1 MDAWG
6 SGIDQAI
13 LQDIL
18 NVDTS
23 PLFHLRAQYRADK
36 QLNSG
41 TLVLLRS
48 LLRLCANDSSI
59 CLAITN
65 GYTSYLLIQLTTI
78 TKAYQGQIDDDLILH
93 NIQEE
98 LKTVD
103 GSFTIDV
110 QESSKVNVTDAVVD
124 TLFIAYLLLDAAAV
138 WPSSRLHHLLV
149 VLQLLTT
156 SWKCKCSDIFDAGL
170 QVVIEFCSR
179 YIVDSIQF
187 SIYSISFFSVAISL
201 LIATMN

>member
-6 SGIDQAI
+6 LSIDQAI

-23 PLFHLRAQYRADK
+23 PLFHLRAKYKSDK

-65 GYTSYLLIQLTTI
+65 GYTSYLLSQLTTI
-78 TKAYQGQIDDDLILH
+78 TKAYQGQVDDDLALH

-98 LKTVD
+98 LKTFD
-103 GSFTIDV
+103 GTSPTDIE
-110 QESSKVNVTDAVVD
+110 ESNQTNVTDAVVD
-124 TLFIAYLLLDAAAV
+124 TLFIAFLLLDTAAV
-138 WPSSRLHHLLV
+138 WTCSRRHHLLV
-149 VLQLLTT
+149 VLHVLTT
-156 SWKCKCSDIFDAGL
+156 SWKCKCSDIFDACL

-179 YIVDSIQF
+179 YIADAIQ
-187 SIYSISFFSVAISL
+187 S
-201 LIATMN
+201 